1 MNTTSQM
8 RDDLAGARDSVTS
21 GELFTGVE
29 LYVRDGANSRRESEM
44 ELDQFEGHTPG
55 PLACVELMAFAAGFA
70 AEDGE
75 GRTVARIMKT
85 HGVERLPSRA
95 NAALFAAAPELLAEV
110 RRLTAEADALRRERD
125 DLAARLAEIEHPP
138 GRVVARYGEHTA
150 WAVRRHDGT
159 QPDKERAYCVAVT
172 ICAAEIGRRMREGGR

>member
-1 MNTTSQM
+1 
-8 RDDLAGARDSVTS
+8 
-21 GELFTGVE
+21 
-29 LYVRDGANSRRESEM
+29 M

-70 AEDGE
+70 VEDGE
-75 GRTVARIMKT
+75 GRIMKT

-125 DLAARLAEIEHPP
+125 DLAARLAKVEQAEPVAWVPMHPRFGALWAMTTATPSEERLPSHYPLSPLYASSAPALAAATVACPTCDSLAQIE
-138 GRVVARYGEHTA
+138 GKGN
-150 WAVRRHDGT
+150 
-159 QPDKERAYCVAVT
+159 
-172 ICAAEIGRRMREGGR
+172 